1 MVGSAGPSIRRRRG
15 SIASSTCS
23 DQMPYAEIEHPA
35 IVLPERER
43 SEDYIRRPV
52 PREILVPEVY

>member
-1 MVGSAGPSIRRRRG
+1 
-15 SIASSTCS
+15 
-23 DQMPYAEIEHPA
+23 MPYAEIEHPA